1 MIIKVYV
8 SCCGGD
14 KAIAVVDEAMKQ
26 AGVEG
31 QVEIVKDLAE
41 MAKSGIMSTPAIKI
55 NDRLMGSGR
64 IPKVSDLVSWLIE
77 ADAKSK

>member
-41 MAKSGIMSTPAIKI
+41 MAKAGIMSTPAIKI

-64 IPKVSDLVSWLIE
+64 IPKVSDLVSWLVE
-77 ADAKSK
+77 AAAKSK